1 MNNYNGLVNK
11 PSVNGEELIGDLI
24 LATLPKVTAED
35 VGKVPIVGE
44 DGSWT
49 VGTVSGGG
57 GGFNSTNSV
66 GINSS
71 ATITKVEEE

>member
-11 PSVNGEELIGDLI
+11 PSVNGEELIGNLI
-24 LATLPKVTAED
+24 LPTLPKVTAED

-57 GGFNSTNSV
+57 GFNSTNSV
-66 GINSS
+66 RISSS